1 MTGLANGIVV
11 GYDGSPCGEE
21 ALLWA
26 AREATSRR
34 LPLTVCHAWGLGCAV
49 PRHELAVRALAREAG
64 EEVIARGVRRA
75 TDLMG
80 WLPVRP
86 LLTEGPAAAV
96 LCNGSH
102 EAEMVVVGS
111 RGHGGIAE
119 QVIGSV
125 SSQVAACAAG
135 PVVVV
140 RGHWRPAAGYAP
152 GPVVAG
158 ADGSA
163 GSRAAVEFAFTE
175 AALHDTSVLAVCALA
190 DAPGTL
196 AGARVLEEEF
206 HQAIDE
212 SEKAHPGTAVQRRV
226 VIGAARPEL
235 LYAVKDAQL
244 LVVGSR
250 GRGGLP
256 GMLLG
261 SVGQALISY
270 ASCPVTV
277 VHPR

>member
-1 MTGLANGIVV
+1 MTGSANGILV
-11 GYDGSPCGEE
+11 GYDGSRCSQE

-26 AREATSRR
+26 AREATARR
-34 LPLTVCHAWGLGCAV
+34 LPLTICHAWALGCTL
-49 PRHELAVRALAREAG
+49 PRHELEVQALVREAS
-64 EEVIARGVRRA
+64 EQVIAEGARRGA
-75 TDLMG
+75 DLMG

-86 LLTEGPAAAV
+86 LLVEGSAAAA
-96 LCNGSH
+96 LCAGSR
-102 EAEMVVVGS
+102 EADLVVVGH
-111 RGHGGIAE
+111 RGYGGIDG

-125 SSQVAACAAG
+125 SSQVAACASG

-163 GSRAAVEFAFTE
+163 GSRAAVEFAFAE
-175 AALHDTSVLAVCALA
+175 AELHDASVLAVCALA

-196 AGARVLEEEF
+196 GGARDLEEEF

-212 SEKAHPGTAVQRRV
+212 SEKAHPGTAVQRHV
-226 VIGAARPEL
+226 AMGGARSEL

-250 GRGGLP
+250 GRGGMP

-261 SVGQALISY
+261 SVVQALMSH
-270 ASCPVTV
+270 APCPVAV
-277 VHPR
+277 IHP